1 MISFLTGELRNIY
14 RDNSSIELDE
24 SGVGYEVLFPVFV
37 LDSLLNSSLDVGQE
51 ITLEIYFHSTERSP
65 KPLLVGFFNQLEK
78 RFFLK
83 IIQVEGIGPLKA
95 VSALIFPVS
104 VIAQA
109 IENEDST
116 ILNQMPGIGS
126 RAAQKMIATLK
137 GKLMEII
144 AEVGNSGPSSSQEY
158 NVRDSALEILV
169 GLGFR
174 ESEALNK
181 INEVLKEKSEVS
193 ENVEDIIREV
203 FKSNQEN

>member
-14 RDNSSIELDE
+14 RENSSIELDV
-24 SGVGYEVLFPVFV
+24 SGVGYEVVLPVFV

-137 GKLMEII
+137 GKLMEIT

>member
-1 MISFLTGELRNIY
+1 MISFLTGELRNIHKE
-14 RDNSSIELDE
+14 SSTIELDVA
-24 SGVGYEVLFPVFV
+24 GVGYEIVLPVFV
-37 LDSLLNSSLDVGQE
+37 LDSLLNSSLDIGQKL
-51 ITLEIYFHSTERSP
+51 TLEIYFHSTERAP

-144 AEVGNSGPSSSQEY
+144 AEVGSSSPSSGQDY
-158 NVRDSALEILV
+158 NIRDNVLEILV
-169 GLGFR
+169 GLGFK
-174 ESEALNK
+174 ESDALIK
-181 INEVLKEKSEVS
+181 INQVIKENSEIS
-193 ENVEDIIREV
+193 ENVEDIIREI
-203 FKSNQEN
+203 FKSTQEN

>member
-1 MISFLTGELRNIY
+1 MISFLTGELRNIHKE
-14 RDNSSIELDE
+14 SSTIELDVA
-24 SGVGYEVLFPVFV
+24 GVGYEIVLPVFV
-37 LDSLLNSSLDVGQE
+37 LDSLLNSSLDIGQKL
-51 ITLEIYFHSTERSP
+51 TLEIYFHSTERAP

-144 AEVGNSGPSSSQEY
+144 AEVGSSPSSGQDY
-158 NVRDSALEILV
+158 NIRDSVLEILV
-169 GLGFR
+169 GLGFK
-174 ESEALNK
+174 ESDALIK
-181 INEVLKEKSEVS
+181 INQVIKENSEIS
-193 ENVEDIIREV
+193 ENVEDIIREI
-203 FKSNQEN
+203 FKSTQEN